1 MSIIPG
7 PNNELMTASVA
18 PSYGSTANVAQATA
32 SSVYVS
38 SSYSFPYPVISA
50 SITTTGNPVFIACSG
65 DANPISIGGLGTIQ
79 LYRDSTAIGTRVQYE
94 GSAANENNP
103 YCLTCIDSQPAG
115 TYTYYLKSVSQSGHT
130 QFGEVSGPSLSM
142 AELR

>member
-1 MSIIPG
+1 MIPG
-7 PNNELMTASVA
+7 PNNELITASVA
-18 PSYGSTANVAQATA
+18 PAYGPTANTAQVTA

-38 SSYSFPYPVISA
+38 SSYSFPYAIISA
-50 SITTTGNPVFIACSG
+50 SITTNGNPVFLACSG
-65 DANPISIGGLGTIQ
+65 DANPISVNGLGTLQ
-79 LYRDSTAIGTRVQYE
+79 LYRDSTAIGSRIQYE

-103 YCLTCIDSQPAG
+103 YCLTYIDSQPAG

-130 QFGEVSGPSLSM
+130 QFGEVSGPSLSI